1 MKIEDLTEEEY
12 KLIEELMKEERY
24 EKLMKHLM
32 NIEVNYHITQTTL
45 NNIKKYVDDSI
56 NLANIMQR
64 SDKEWVKKK
73 NKL

>member
-1 MKIEDLTEEEY
+1 MKVEDLTEEEY

-64 SDKEWVKKK
+64 S
-73 NKL
+73 

>member
-32 NIEVNYHITQTTL
+32 NIEVNYHIMQTTL

-64 SDKEWVKKK
+64 S
-73 NKL
+73 NK

>member
-1 MKIEDLTEEEY
+1 MKVEILTEEEY
-12 KLIEELMKEERY
+12 KLIEELMEQEKY

-32 NIEVNYHITQTTL
+32 KIEVNYHIIYTTI

-64 SDKEWVKKK
+64 S
-73 NKL
+73 

>member
-1 MKIEDLTEEEY
+1 VKVEDLTEEEY
-12 KLIEELMKEERY
+12 KLIKELMKEEKY

-56 NLANIMQR
+56 NLANIMQG
-64 SDKEWVKKK
+64 SDKE
-73 NKL
+73 

>member
-64 SDKEWVKKK
+64 SDKE
-73 NKL
+73 

>member
-1 MKIEDLTEEEY
+1 MKVEDLTKEEY
-12 KLIEELMKEERY
+12 NLIEELMKEERY

-32 NIEVNYHITQTTL
+32 EIEVNYHITQTTL

-64 SDKEWVKKK
+64 SDKEWIY
-73 NKL
+73 L

>member
-1 MKIEDLTEEEY
+1 MKIENLTKEEY

-24 EKLMKHLM
+24 KKLMKHLM

-56 NLANIMQR
+56 NFANIIQM
-64 SDKEWVKKK
+64 SDKK
-73 NKL
+73 

>member
-1 MKIEDLTEEEY
+1 MKVEDLTKEEY
-12 KLIEELMKEERY
+12 NLIEELMKEERY

-32 NIEVNYHITQTTL
+32 EIEVNYHITQTTL

-64 SDKEWVKKK
+64 SDKE
-73 NKL
+73 

>member
-1 MKIEDLTEEEY
+1 MKVEDLTEEEY

-56 NLANIMQR
+56 NLADIMQGV
-64 SDKEWVKKK
+64 DKEC
-73 NKL
+73 

>member
-64 SDKEWVKKK
+64 S
-73 NKL
+73 NK

>member
-1 MKIEDLTEEEY
+1 MKVEDLTEEEY

-32 NIEVNYHITQTTL
+32 NIEVNYHIAQTTL

-56 NLANIMQR
+56 NLADIMQR
-64 SDKEWVKKK
+64 R
-73 NKL
+73 

>member
-1 MKIEDLTEEEY
+1 MKVEDLTKEEY
-12 KLIEELMKEERY
+12 NLIEELMKEERY

-32 NIEVNYHITQTTL
+32 NIEVNHHITQTTL

-64 SDKEWVKKK
+64 SDKE
-73 NKL
+73 

>member
-1 MKIEDLTEEEY
+1 MKVEDLTEEEY

-32 NIEVNYHITQTTL
+32 NIEVNYHIMQTTL

-64 SDKEWVKKK
+64 SDKE
-73 NKL
+73 